1 MFGLLALVCAATA
14 GAATHGH
21 LTPGE
26 QKEHAEEAL
35 QAAKRHHQ
43 EFAAAVHQ
51 RERKAALQEKLSRLE
66 GPASAGPHEVAR
78 QDTTVLRMPAMETDS
93 VTGLTFVGRRK
104 LFRRNL
110 EATLTVTE
118 DGAADLAI
126 KGLPVSNVS
135 CSGVKYVQEPG
146 AKGDRFRLSDDEK
159 CVRAGLRSNH
169 ASLVSV
175 VLHRL
180 TSSVAI
186 TVAAAG
192 TEHVI
197 HLLEHEARLM
207 AVRQKK
213 AVQKRAAVSRTV
225 TETPTPYGMDY
236 VFEVSGASGPTLC
249 LAAVAAALVALLA

>member
-1 MFGLLALVCAATA
+1 MIGLLALVCAATA

-104 LFRRNL
+104 LF
-110 EATLTVTE
+110 
-118 DGAADLAI
+118 G
-126 KGLPVSNVS
+126 
-135 CSGVKYVQEPG
+135 
-146 AKGDRFRLSDDEK
+146 
-159 CVRAGLRSNH
+159 
-169 ASLVSV
+169 
-175 VLHRL
+175 
-180 TSSVAI
+180 
-186 TVAAAG
+186 
-192 TEHVI
+192 
-197 HLLEHEARLM
+197 
-207 AVRQKK
+207 
-213 AVQKRAAVSRTV
+213 QKRAAVSRTV
-225 TETPTPYGMDY
+225 TEFPTPYGMDY
-236 VFEVSGASGPTLC
+236 VFEISGASGPTLC
-249 LAAVAAALVALLA
+249 LAVVAAALVALLA